1 MNKLDFWL
9 IDDPREKALRD
20 ALCRAIAR
28 CSDRTDRRT
37 DGAGVR
43 QFTAVSTGA

>member
-20 ALCRAIAR
+20 AIYRAIAR
-28 CSDRTDRRT
+28 L
-37 DGAGVR
+37 GAARAAEIEPQVMS
-43 QFTAVSTGA
+43 AVG

>member
-20 ALCRAIAR
+20 AIYRAIAR
-28 CSDRTDRRT
+28 LGAARR
-37 DGAGVR
+37 R
-43 QFTAVSTGA
+43 RSCRRCMSAVG

>member
-20 ALCRAIAR
+20 AVYRAMAR
-28 CSDRTDRRT
+28 LTTRARN
-37 DGAGVR
+37 
-43 QFTAVSTGA
+43 

>member
-20 ALCRAIAR
+20 AMYRAIAR
-28 CSDRTDRRT
+28 LGERRR
-37 DGAGVR
+37 AEIEPPAMS
-43 QFTAVSTGA
+43 AVG